1 LGMRPSESPVFLNL
15 TPVADSVNNDVA
27 NGDVA
32 RG

>member
-1 LGMRPSESPVFLNL
+1 MRPSESPVFLNL
-15 TPVADSVNNDVA
+15 APIADAATSEIT

>member
-1 LGMRPSESPVFLNL
+1 MRPSESPVFLNL
-15 TPVADSVNNDVA
+15 APIADSVNSDVT